1 MTDLAPLAGLNW
13 FWIAIESTAVPAVA
27 LLLAYPFWRKGQS
40 TFGSI
45 VGSVIVF
52 GAALGLILREYAVLD
67 LLLQQCLD
75 NGEVCFPDPS
85 AFTRFAL
92 YAFIGLIE
100 VFLLFSLGLVVDER
114 IRRRGYAPEWQR

>member
-1 MTDLAPLAGLNW
+1 MAPLTGLSW
-13 FWIAIESTAVPAVA
+13 FWIAIEATAVPAAA
-27 LLLAYPFWRKGQS
+27 LLLAVPLWRRGQS

-45 VGSVIVF
+45 VGSVVIF

-67 LLLQQCLD
+67 ILLQQCLD
-75 NGEVCFPDPS
+75 NGEVCFPTPS

-100 VFLLFSLGLVVDER
+100 VFSLFSLGLVVDER